1 MLKKKYLLTPGPVEA
16 PQSVLEAASRQLMSH
31 RCAEFSE
38 LFKGIAG
45 KLHALLESDSP
56 VVILPSS
63 GTGALECAAVNFL
76 RRGDK
81 FISLSCGVFGDRFRE
96 IAART
101 GARGVYVD
109 SEAGSVPSPAAAA
122 AALRENPDA
131 RAILVTHNETSTGV
145 TVPVREIIDALP
157 AAGRPLILVDGVSSV
172 GAIEC
177 LPEKWGA
184 DVLCTASQKGLM
196 TPPGLGFVWLSERA
210 LAALP
215 ERECPSYY
223 FDLKLHLK
231 NMGPGSYANPYTPP
245 VSLYYALNAALDVIL
260 ADGAR
265 AWFAKRRL
273 YADAFAAALEEL
285 GYELLVTDRKL
296 RSAGVTAFSAP
307 NGASEAVRKSL
318 SAEGFETAG
327 GQGALKGKLIRA
339 SHYSDWEIGEMED
352 ILRAFAGA
360 IGKDSD
366 ENYLRTARKIFKT
379 DKR

>member
-109 SEAGSVPSPAAAA
+109 AEAGSAPSPAAAA

-131 RAILVTHNETSTGV
+131 RAILVTHN
-145 TVPVREIIDALP
+145 
-157 AAGRPLILVDGVSSV
+157 
-172 GAIEC
+172 
-177 LPEKWGA
+177 
-184 DVLCTASQKGLM
+184 
-196 TPPGLGFVWLSERA
+196 
-210 LAALP
+210 
-215 ERECPSYY
+215 
-223 FDLKLHLK
+223 
-231 NMGPGSYANPYTPP
+231 
-245 VSLYYALNAALDVIL
+245 
-260 ADGAR
+260 
-265 AWFAKRRL
+265 
-273 YADAFAAALEEL
+273 
-285 GYELLVTDRKL
+285 
-296 RSAGVTAFSAP
+296 
-307 NGASEAVRKSL
+307 
-318 SAEGFETAG
+318 
-327 GQGALKGKLIRA
+327 
-339 SHYSDWEIGEMED
+339 
-352 ILRAFAGA
+352 
-360 IGKDSD
+360 
-366 ENYLRTARKIFKT
+366 
-379 DKR
+379 